1 MIKKHKSNFKSF
13 SPHKWRELFYPL
25 GEKEIPYTPLGEK
38 GTKLPWGAISLGEQV
53 LKCSRKYKGSNL
65 SKSNVIY
72 TIGKS
77 LKYRYLKWSFIF
89 IWSYELKVMG
99 KTKLGIKFPSS
110 LRPQN
115 NLIPFS
121 LEGEGSLILFSL
133 KETIFFPQGI

>member
-1 MIKKHKSNFKSF
+1 
-13 SPHKWRELFYPL
+13 
-25 GEKEIPYTPLGEK
+25 
-38 GTKLPWGAISLGEQV
+38 
-53 LKCSRKYKGSNL
+53 
-65 SKSNVIY
+65 
-72 TIGKS
+72 
-77 LKYRYLKWSFIF
+77 
-89 IWSYELKVMG
+89 MG